1 MRLVLVTLALSL
13 AVFMEVLDTT
23 IANVAVPVIAGDL
36 GAATTQGTW
45 VITSFAVA
53 NAISI
58 PLTGF
63 MARRFGEVK
72 VFVWSV
78 IGFVIMSWLCGI
90 AHNLELLVLFRVL
103 QGFVAGPLIPLSAK
117 LADGFLSAAKA
128 HAGTGFV
135 GDDGGGGAGVGPI
148 LGGWISDNWH
158 WGWIFFINVPIG
170 IAAAFVAWRQLRHR
184 ETETE
189 RTPVDYVGLM
199 LMVLGVG
206 ALQMMLDRGK
216 ELDWFSSTEIIV
228 LAVVAVVCPPI
239 LSCGNWAKKYPI
251 VDLSLFKDRN
261 FTRGCDCRVA
271 RLYALYGHAHFA
283 AFGVANASG
292 LHRHLGRAGRCAGG
306 HFAGDF
312 VAADRPL
319 RCTPGYALVGYG
331 KLFGVCLHFSLAH
344 QFLCRHGFRQCD
356 LAAVL
361 ARIGRGHV
369 FHAFNRHHLV
379 AYERPANRGRQQ
391 LVQFLARV
399 YGRRGCV
406 HRDHHLGEARSFAP
420 HPACRAN
427 HPYSHATR
435 EAVQGMMQ
443 AGMSEQQAYGSIVRS
458 ISQQGFIIGS
468 NEIFWV
474 GSVLFVS
481 MIAVIWFAKP
491 PFGSGA
497 GGGH

>member
-1 MRLVLVTLALSL
+1 MNHPPLQGMRLVLVTLALSL

-103 QGFVAGPLIPLSAK
+103 QGFVAGPLIPLSQSLLMASYPPQK
-117 LADGFLSAAKA
+117 RTLALALWAMTVVVA
-128 HAGTGFV
+128 PV
-135 GDDGGGGAGVGPI
+135 LGPI

-228 LAVVAVVCPPI
+228 LAV
-239 LSCGNWAKKYPI
+239 
-251 VDLSLFKDRN
+251 
-261 FTRGCDCRVA
+261 
-271 RLYALYGHAHFA
+271 
-283 AFGVANASG
+283 G
-292 LHRHLGRAGRCAGG
+292 LG
-306 HFAGDF
+306 
-312 VAADRPL
+312 
-319 RCTPGYALVGYG
+319 
-331 KLFGVCLHFSLAH
+331 
-344 QFLCRHGFRQCD
+344 
-356 LAAVL
+356 
-361 ARIGRGHV
+361 
-369 FHAFNRHHLV
+369 
-379 AYERPANRGRQQ
+379 
-391 LVQFLARV
+391 
-399 YGRRGCV
+399 
-406 HRDHHLGEARSFAP
+406 
-420 HPACRAN
+420 
-427 HPYSHATR
+427 AT
-435 EAVQGMMQ
+435 
-443 AGMSEQQAYGSIVRS
+443 
-458 ISQQGFIIGS
+458 
-468 NEIFWV
+468 
-474 GSVLFVS
+474 
-481 MIAVIWFAKP
+481 
-491 PFGSGA
+491 
-497 GGGH
+497 